1 MHIMVSSGIFGPP
14 DRPRCLHRVSTATP
28 GARPLSPVHE
38 DRFHL
43 LAFAPC
49 PGFLYD
55 YRAR

>member
-1 MHIMVSSGIFGPP
+1 MGLLVGNYVKF
-14 DRPRCLHRVSTATP
+14 HRVPTVTP

-55 YRAR
+55 HRAQ